1 MEEIEKIEE
10 KIREVLKNV
19 VRGKKKKEE
28 IGKDSG
34 MKNAKK
40 RKRN

>member
-10 KIREVLKNV
+10 KIREVLKKCSE
-19 VRGKKKKEE
+19 GKKKKEE
-28 IGKDSG
+28 MGKDSG